1 MPIFDFVCSDCQ
13 HEFEALVRG
22 SQAATCPKCQSEKL
36 EKQLSL
42 PAIKT
47 EATHGQAMQAAK
59 RRDKAQGAERM
70 HAQRQYEL
78 SHDD

>member
-1 MPIFDFVCSDCQ
+1 MPIFDFVCTDCQ
-13 HEFEALVRG
+13 HQFEALVRG
-22 SQAATCPKCQSEKL
+22 STAPACPKCHSTAL

-42 PAIKT
+42 PALKT
-47 EATHGQAMQAAK
+47 EATRGLAMQAAK
-59 RRDKAQGAERM
+59 RRDQAQGAERN

>member
-1 MPIFDFVCSDCQ
+1 MPIFDYICADCK

-22 SQAATCPKCQSEKL
+22 SKVPVCPQCKSEQL
-36 EKQLSL
+36 EKQMSL

-47 EATHGQAMQAAK
+47 DATTGLAMQAAK

>member
-1 MPIFDFVCSDCQ
+1 M
-13 HEFEALVRG
+13 A
-22 SQAATCPKCQSEKL
+22 
-36 EKQLSL
+36 L

-47 EATHGQAMQAAK
+47 SGTQAKAMQAAK

-78 SHDD
+78 NHDD

>member
-1 MPIFDFVCSDCQ
+1 MPIFDFVCTDCQ
-13 HEFEALVRG
+13 HQFEALVRG
-22 SQAATCPKCQSEKL
+22 STAPACPKCHSTSL

-42 PAIKT
+42 PALKT
-47 EATHGQAMQAAK
+47 DATRGLAMQAAK
-59 RRDKAQGAERM
+59 RRDQAQGAERM

>member
-1 MPIFDFVCSDCQ
+1 MPIFDFVCTDCQ
-13 HEFEALVRG
+13 YQFEALVRG
-22 SQAATCPKCQSEKL
+22 SAVPACPKCKSTAL
-36 EKQLSL
+36 EKQFSL

-47 EATHGQAMQAAK
+47 QSTHALSMQAAK
-59 RRDKAQGAERM
+59 RRDQAQGAERN